1 VSDIFQE
8 VEEDVR
14 RERLEKLWK
23 EYGDYVIAA
32 ASILIIGAAG
42 YQLWRY
48 HDAQARAKA
57 SNDYMAAQQLLD
69 SGQSHA
75 AAEAFARLS
84 QDAPSGYAK
93 ISELQQADAL
103 LASGDRPHA
112 LMVYKRIAD
121 GGDEMLSA
129 IARIRIGWATAETA
143 SKTELQA
150 DLAPLTAANS
160 PWRPMAREI
169 LAYADYRSGEEGQA
183 LVEYKSLS
191 QDTNAPPGVRQRAH
205 AMATMLAAGGDRN
218 FGSVPVPKMPLV
230 PRRTVVVPPGA
241 AAPAAPSAA
250 TTPSAGSP
258 PAGSPPAP
266 ASTAPAPPTPQGSP
280 PK

>member
-169 LAYADYRSGEEGQA
+169 LAYADYRAGAMSQSQSEFEA
-183 LVEYKSLS
+183 LANDS
-191 QDTNAPPGVRQRAH
+191 NAPASLRGRVR
-205 AMATMLAAGGDRN
+205 AMATFIKTGGDKD
-218 FGSVPVPKMPLV
+218 FGTVPKPPPPVPAQTATPKDQ
-230 PRRTVVVPPGA
+230 
-241 AAPAAPSAA
+241 
-250 TTPSAGSP
+250 TTP
-258 PAGSPPAP
+258 
-266 ASTAPAPPTPQGSP
+266 
-280 PK
+280 